1 MEEEVKN
8 STDAA
13 ASKAAKKGYSIWS
26 LMVIMTLLA
35 VWLAIPRRATI
46 RDFNLPG
53 QYFFVFHQVTLWTI
67 VGAAIWLLSGCRKL
81 VAVAFGIAILI
92 VWTPIFWTL
101 SEIALTGKVGASVAF
116 MDYIGLTKVYTRI
129 YDTIGWAFGYEPN

>member
-53 QYFFVFHQVTLWTI
+53 QYLFFIKLRFGQSLVLPFGCYLV
-67 VGAAIWLLSGCRKL
+67 VGNW
-81 VAVAFGIAILI
+81 
-92 VWTPIFWTL
+92 
-101 SEIALTGKVGASVAF
+101 
-116 MDYIGLTKVYTRI
+116 
-129 YDTIGWAFGYEPN
+129 